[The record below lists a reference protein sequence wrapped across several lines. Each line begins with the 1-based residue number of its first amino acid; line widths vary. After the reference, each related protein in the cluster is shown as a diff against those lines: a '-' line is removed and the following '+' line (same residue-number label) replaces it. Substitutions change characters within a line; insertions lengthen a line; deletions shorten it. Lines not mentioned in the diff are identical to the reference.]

1 MIYGNIKD
9 LADYP
14 MLRSHSIWYQAFE
27 AIQALPRKPKLGITE
42 LLGKDMFLN
51 IMKYDTV
58 KPEDSRFE
66 AHRRYV
72 DLQFSLGGAERI
84 EWKRASELIA
94 HGEYDKEK
102 DLQFYQADSPQA
114 FVDMLPGY
122 FSIYFPSDAHR
133 PKVHIPGKANVFKLV
148 VKIDLKLLNNE

>member
-1 MIYGNIKD
+1 MIYGNIND
-9 LADYP
+9 LADYT
-14 MLRSHSIWYQAFE
+14 MLRSHPIWNQAFE

-42 LLGKDMFLN
+42 LLGKDMFIN

-58 KPEDSRFE
+58 KPEHSRFE

-84 EWKRASELIA
+84 EWKRVSNLIA

-102 DLQFYQADSPQA
+102 I
-114 FVDMLPGY
+114 
-122 FSIYFPSDAHR
+122 FSFIRRILHRRLSICFRDIFLFIFPVMHTAQKCTFR
-133 PKVHIPGKANVFKLV
+133 ARQMF
-148 VKIDLKLLNNE
+148 LNSWSK